1 MDRQT
6 CTDRSQNQTGTN
18 RGQWGLS
25 ARVNTPTRKCESK
38 PQPFPVPQSRLSG
51 WSLTSQSPM
60 VLPRSDNPPLP
71 PLRFLKSST
80 PTISAAGNALPFT
93 KHGMKRMLGL
103 GVPMGKQGSSS
114 KLENRAATLHRHSR
128 GLQHTHPH
136 TDLQE
141 SGKASSWSFSSF
153 VAHSHAT
160 SEKTGSWLPEQEALA
175 GPRFSAKV
183 PGHVR
188 LHPW

>member
-1 MDRQT
+1 MDWQT

-71 PLRFLKSST
+71 PLRFSSHQHQPFLLRAMPCLLQSMEWKGCWVWVSPWGNREALPNLKIVLLPSTATPGVSST
-80 PTISAAGNALPFT
+80 HTLTLTYRNQERLPPGPSPPLLPTVTPPP
-93 KHGMKRMLGL
+93 R
-103 GVPMGKQGSSS
+103 KQGAGY
-114 KLENRAATLHRHSR
+114 LSR
-128 GLQHTHPH
+128 
-136 TDLQE
+136 
-141 SGKASSWSFSSF
+141 K
-153 VAHSHAT
+153 
-160 SEKTGSWLPEQEALA
+160 
-175 GPRFSAKV
+175 R
-183 PGHVR
+183 
-188 LHPW
+188 